1 LDNRSLIVLDASV
14 NVIAIGKSMY
24 IIRMSTTAADQYQN
38 IQQFRQPLED
48 SIIFHFP
55 PASVEGTWT
64 TGVGD
69 DSAFNGAAATPR
81 RWDAALTL
89 TADGHYMYVVEQSK
103 TPVWELRVV
112 GTWAVTDPSP
122 IKSENSGQITLMPT
136 TSQMTGTV
144 DRNYELSRLGYE
156 GFPVDSTESL
166 AISTGGQGG
175 IDLTKLSNS
184 GSRHY
189 DLSTLAPPPAG
200 TLRIT
205 DAAAFSTGP
214 VAQGSLISLF
224 GNFGVTQTSATSL
237 PLPTS
242 LSQLSVTVA
251 GRLSPLLFVGAS
263 QVNLQLPFETPE
275 GNAQV
280 VVSVR
285 GGAILSGTV
294 AVTRTAPK
302 LFSSDGKHAV
312 VLNEDYTLNSSTN
325 PAKAGSYLIAY
336 ITGQG
341 ALRTPV
347 ASGAAAPSSPPAVT
361 AATTTAMIGGK
372 PANVAFSGGAP
383 GFAGVAQ
390 VNVQVP
396 GGLANAVPLTVTVG
410 GAESNALVIY
420 IAP

>member
-1 LDNRSLIVLDASV
+1 
-14 NVIAIGKSMY
+14 
-24 IIRMSTTAADQYQN
+24 
-38 IQQFRQPLED
+38 
-48 SIIFHFP
+48 
-55 PASVEGTWT
+55 
-64 TGVGD
+64 
-69 DSAFNGAAATPR
+69 
-81 RWDAALTL
+81 
-89 TADGHYMYVVEQSK
+89 
-103 TPVWELRVV
+103 
-112 GTWAVTDPSP
+112 
-122 IKSENSGQITLMPT
+122 
-136 TSQMTGTV
+136 MTGTV